1 MITVVNGYVCTSS
14 CDAASARAGKDPN
27 APPGTPPGQSGKAD
41 NKTDKKSGLDGQPA
55 TVLGGALQDLQAAN
69 GLTPARGA
77 TPPNSTQQPLLNL
90 LA

>member
-27 APPGTPPGQSGKAD
+27 APPGTPPGQSS
-41 NKTDKKSGLDGQPA
+41 KTDKTSGLDGQPA
-55 TVLGGALQDLQAAN
+55 TLLGGALQDLQAAN
-69 GLTPARGA
+69 GVTPANGA
-77 TPPNSTQQPLLNL
+77 APPNGAQQPLLNL

>member
-41 NKTDKKSGLDGQPA
+41 KTSGLDGQPA
-55 TVLGGALQDLQAAN
+55 TLLGGALQDLQAAN
-69 GLTPARGA
+69 GVTPATSTSPSNGA
-77 TPPNSTQQPLLNL
+77 QQPLLNL

>member
-1 MITVVNGYVCTSS
+1 MISVVNGYVCTSS

-27 APPGTPPGQSGKAD
+27 APPGTPPEQSGK
-41 NKTDKKSGLDGQPA
+41 TSGFDGQPA

-69 GLTPARGA
+69 GFTPASGA